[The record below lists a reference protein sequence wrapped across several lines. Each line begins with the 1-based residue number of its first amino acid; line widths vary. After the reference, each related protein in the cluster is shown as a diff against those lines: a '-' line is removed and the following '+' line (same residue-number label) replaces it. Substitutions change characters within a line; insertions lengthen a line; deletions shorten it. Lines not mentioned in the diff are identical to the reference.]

1 MKKGFS
7 VLFLVLFCISVKAQL
22 SVNNAGHTMVGD
34 YYNSD
39 ALFNVSSNEETTISS
54 LVSIESTNNYSG
66 LQVWNHT
73 PSSVA
78 GGNAMGISV
87 FCQVFPNRSNYG
99 IQSYALSGDIF
110 NSGGACGLL
119 SKAGYAQDGWNFG
132 ICTALLGPHDGAGIF
147 ASTGN
152 YPDGYQLTGS
162 WAGYFDGNVKVV
174 GNLTAT
180 TLTQTS
186 DYRLKENISQLEGSS
201 LDRLMGMNVVKYRL
215 KNYEVNLGDT
225 ATMPHYAFKSDSPLL
240 NSDHFGLIAQE
251 LEEIYPELVTEGED
265 GYLSINYIELIP
277 ILIKSVQELK
287 AKVDALEGKPNN
299 APVRTGGTTQITS
312 QSAIQATLYQNS
324 PNPFTENTT
333 IRCIIPRSISKAV
346 LYIYDMNGHQID
358 SMSIAERGDVSLTIE
373 GSSLDAG
380 IYIYSLITDGEVVD
394 TKRMI
399 LTK

>member
-1 MKKGFS
+1 MRKGFS
-7 VLFLVLFCISVKAQL
+7 VLSLVLFCISVKAQL
-22 SVNNAGHTMVGD
+22 YVNSSGHTMVGD

-39 ALFNVSSNEETTISS
+39 ALFNVSSNDETSLS
-54 LVSIESTNNYSG
+54 NLVSIESTNNYHG
-66 LQVWNHT
+66 LQVLNYS
-73 PSSVA
+73 PSSIS
-78 GGNAMGISV
+78 NGIVSALTA
-87 FCQVFPNRSNYG
+87 FCWVYPYRDNCGVRSF
-99 IQSYALSGDIF
+99 ALSGDLF
-110 NSGGACGLL
+110 NSGRSYGVL
-119 SKAGYAQDGWNFG
+119 SKAGYAEDGWNFG
-132 ICTALLGPHDGAGIF
+132 VCTSLLGPHDGAGIF

-152 YPDGYQLTGS
+152 YQDGYQLTGR

-201 LDRLMGMNVVKYRL
+201 LDKLMGMNVVKYRL

-299 APVRTGGTTQITS
+299 SPVRTGGTTQVTS
-312 QSAIQATLYQNS
+312 QSAIQAALYQNS

-346 LYIYDMNGHQID
+346 LYIYDMNGRQID
-358 SMSIAERGDVSLTIE
+358 SMSIAERGDVSLTVE

-380 IYIYSLITDGEVVD
+380 IYMYSLITDGEVVD
-394 TKRMI
+394 TKRLI